1 MPALH
6 IDIKDVMID
15 WIIQKAQYEH
25 MGNSIL
31 DLLFEWKSGKKKP
44 TFKKIEE
51 VSRRTHIPFGY
62 FFLNSPPEENIS
74 LVDFRTIDS
83 EHTQNP
89 SRNLIDTI
97 NAMQRVQDWMANY
110 YQENGYD
117 PLPYIGCCNLKENHK
132 AIAEDIRSKLGI
144 TKEWFKL
151 CKDSS
156 DAFRFLRSRISALGI
171 LVMKNGIVGNNT
183 SRKLNLNEFR
193 AFTLINEYAP
203 LIFINSN
210 DTDNGKLFS
219 LLHELAHVW
228 LGENSLYNEPYAS
241 QENISRLEQIC
252 NSIAAEILAPDKLF
266 IEQWKAYHMHNLY
279 TLYTLGEISKHFR
292 CSRFVIIRKA
302 LENGFISR
310 EEFGRTLLV
319 LQGEYQKWQQDKK
332 KKGDGGGN
340 FYKTLAT
347 RWDRTFINALDEMT
361 RSGSTQYTEAYRLT
375 GTQSSSFSKLIQE
388 INNS

>member
-1 MPALH
+1 MPALQ
-6 IDIKDVMID
+6 IDIKDVLID

-25 MGNSIL
+25 SGNSIL
-31 DLLFEWKSGKKKP
+31 DLLSEWKSGKKKP

-51 VSRRTHIPFGY
+51 VSRKTHIPFGY
-62 FFLNSPPEENIS
+62 FFLSSPPEENIS
-74 LVDFRTIDS
+74 LVDFRTVDS
-83 EHTQNP
+83 EHMRNP

-97 NAMQRVQDWMANY
+97 NSMQRVQDWMADY

-117 PLPYIGCCNLKENHK
+117 PSPYVGCCNLNQSYET
-132 AIAEDIRSKLGI
+132 IAEDIRRKLGI
-144 TKEWFKL
+144 KEEWFVL
-151 CKDSS
+151 CKDSV
-156 DAFRFLRSRISALGI
+156 DAFRFLRSRISSLGI
-171 LVMKNGIVGNNT
+171 MVMRSGIVDNNT

-210 DTDNGKLFS
+210 DTENGKLFS

-241 QENISRLEQIC
+241 QENVSRIEQVC
-252 NSIAAEILAPDKLF
+252 NAVAAEILAPDKLF
-266 IEQWKAYHMHNLY
+266 IEQWKEQHNL
-279 TLYTLGEISKHFR
+279 EKVSKYFR

-310 EEFGRTLLV
+310 EEFSRTLLM
-319 LQGEYQKWQQDKK
+319 LQREYQKWRQDKK
-332 KKGDGGGN
+332 TKDSGGGD
-340 FYKTLAT
+340 FYKTLAA

-361 RSGSTQYTEAYRLT
+361 RSGSTQYMEAYRLT

>member
-1 MPALH
+1 MPALN
-6 IDIKDVMID
+6 IDISKIMLD
-15 WIIQKAQYEH
+15 WIIQRVQHEH
-25 MGNSIL
+25 LADSVL
-31 DLLFEWKSGKKKP
+31 ALLSQWQAGITKP

-51 VSRRTHIPFGY
+51 VSRKTHIPFGY

-74 LVDFRTIDS
+74 LVDFRTVDS
-83 EHTQNP
+83 EHMQNP

-117 PLPYIGCCNLKENHK
+117 PLPYVGCCNLKESHE

-210 DTDNGKLFS
+210 DTENGKLFS

-228 LGENSLYNEPYAS
+228 LGKNSLYNEPYAS

-252 NSIAAEILAPDKLF
+252 NAIAAEILAPDKLF
-266 IEQWKAYHMHNLY
+266 IERWEAYHMHDLY
-279 TLYTLGEISKHFR
+279 TLEEISKYFR

-310 EEFGRTLLV
+310 EEFARTLLV

-332 KKGDGGGN
+332 KKSDGRGN
-340 FYKTLAT
+340 FYKNLAT

>member
-6 IDIKDVMID
+6 IDIKDVIID

-25 MGNSIL
+25 TGNSIL

-117 PLPYIGCCNLKENHK
+117 PLPYVGCCNLKESHE

-156 DAFRFLRSRISALGI
+156 EAFRFLRSRISALGI

-203 LIFINSN
+203 LMFINSN

-228 LGENSLYNEPYAS
+228 LGKNSLYNEPYAS
-241 QENISRLEQIC
+241 QENVSRLEQIC
-252 NSIAAEILAPDKLF
+252 NAIAAEILAPDKLF
-266 IEQWKAYHMHNLY
+266 IERWKAYHTHD
-279 TLYTLGEISKHFR
+279 LYTLGEISKYFR

-310 EEFGRTLLV
+310 EEFGRMLLV

>member
-1 MPALH
+1 MPALN
-6 IDIKDVMID
+6 IDISKTMLD
-15 WIIQKAQYEH
+15 WIIQRVQHEH
-25 MGNSIL
+25 LADSVL
-31 DLLFEWKSGKKKP
+31 ALLFQWQAGTKKP

-51 VSRRTHIPFGY
+51 ISRKTHIPFGY

-83 EHTQNP
+83 EHMQNP

-117 PLPYIGCCNLKENHK
+117 PLPYVGCCNLKESYE

-156 DAFRFLRSRISALGI
+156 DAFRFLRSHISALRI
-171 LVMKNGIVGNNT
+171 LVIKNGIVGNNT

-193 AFTLINEYAP
+193 AFTLIDEYAP

-210 DTDNGKLFS
+210 DTENSKLFS

-228 LGENSLYNEPYAS
+228 LGKNSLYNEPYAS

-252 NSIAAEILAPDKLF
+252 NAISAEILAPDKLF
-266 IEQWKAYHMHNLY
+266 IEQWKAHNKHDLY
-279 TLYTLGEISKHFR
+279 ALGEMSKYFR

-302 LENGFISR
+302 LENGLISR
-310 EEFGRTLLV
+310 EEFSKTLLV
-319 LQGEYQKWQQDKK
+319 LQGEYHRWQQDKK
-332 KKGDGGGN
+332 AKGDGGGN

>member
-1 MPALH
+1 MPALN
-6 IDIKDVMID
+6 IDISKTMLD
-15 WIIQKAQYEH
+15 WIIQKVQHEPFAD
-25 MGNSIL
+25 SVL
-31 DLLFEWKSGKKKP
+31 VLLSQWQVGTKKP
-44 TFKKIEE
+44 TFKKVEE
-51 VSRRTHIPFGY
+51 ISKKTHIPFGY

-83 EHTQNP
+83 EHMQNP
-89 SRNLIDTI
+89 SRDLIDTI
-97 NAMQRVQDWMANY
+97 NTMQRAQDWMANY

-117 PLPYIGCCNLKENHK
+117 PLPYVGCCNLNKRYE
-132 AIAEDIRSKLGI
+132 AIAEDIRSKLDI
-144 TKEWFKL
+144 TKDWFKS

-156 DAFRFLRSRISALGI
+156 DAFRFLRSYISALGI

-210 DTDNGKLFS
+210 DTENGKLFS

-228 LGENSLYNEPYAS
+228 LGKNSLYNEPYAS
-241 QENISRLEQIC
+241 QENISHLEQIC
-252 NSIAAEILAPDKLF
+252 NAIAAEILAPDKLF
-266 IEQWKAYHMHNLY
+266 IERWEAYHKHDI
-279 TLYTLGEISKHFR
+279 YTLGEISKYFR

-319 LQGEYQKWQQDKK
+319 LQEEYKKWQQDKK
-332 KKGDGGGN
+332 IKGDGGGN

-347 RWDRTFINALDEMT
+347 KWDRTFINALDEMT